1 MARIITNTKQ
11 RDLESMSVVF
21 SRFMR
26 PCCVVFLFFFGFG
39 VTGCNKSNV
48 SSPAKTQKNAEVP
61 RRFIFITNG
70 DDPYFDVLN
79 AGLQAGAEKFA
90 FADKGLEV
98 VMEKN
103 NATAQGQIDR
113 LRQLVTQADVA
124 GVAISVIQAENVAI
138 VEEMKRLTEKG
149 VSVITVDGDIN
160 QKLFSDGRP
169 YYIGTDN
176 SIAGRLLGTAGK
188 KVLQSRG
195 ITEGGFIQ
203 FTGFTDN
210 DNARARM
217 DGCREAIGASYSEV
231 DRMADSFDHSRAR
244 DNVRTALVN
253 HPDVKALVGIW
264 AYNAPAIAEVVAER
278 GVRDQVSIFTF
289 DAAAQAIEHMA
300 NGNIDCMIVQN
311 PFEMGVQTVR
321 LLLAM
326 QEGQDAIIMNMFPN
340 YGQPGGD
347 RFTTGLRLIIPDA
360 WENDEDA
367 PISKKDLESAVSAG
381 TLEVLSLSVFREWLK
396 KYGLSSS

>member
-1 MARIITNTKQ
+1 MPFVNLQSIR
-11 RDLESMSVVF
+11 S
-21 SRFMR
+21 
-26 PCCVVFLFFFGFG
+26 CFLLFLLIGLG
-39 VTGCNKSNV
+39 LTGCNKSDIK
-48 SSPAKTQKNAEVP
+48 SPAEKKSATEAP

-79 AGLQAGAEKFA
+79 AGLQAGAKKFA
-90 FADKGLEV
+90 LVDKGFEV

-124 GVAISVIQAENVAI
+124 GVAISVIQAENIAI
-138 VEEMKRLTEKG
+138 VEEMKRLTDKG
-149 VSVITVDGDIN
+149 VPVITVDGDIN

-188 KVLQSRG
+188 KVLESRG
-195 ITEGGFIQ
+195 VTEGEFIQ

-217 DGCREAIGASYSEV
+217 NGCRDAIGASYSEV

-311 PFEMGVQTVR
+311 PFQMGIQTVR

-326 QEGQDAIIMNMFPN
+326 QEGQDAVIEDMFPDFD
-340 YGQPGGD
+340 QPGGD
-347 RFTTGLRLIIPDA
+347 KFTTGLRLIIPDA

-367 PISKKDLESAVSAG
+367 PISGKDLESAVSAG
-381 TLEVLSLSVFREWLK
+381 TLEVLTLSAFREWLK

>member
-1 MARIITNTKQ
+1 MTRIITNTKQ
-11 RDLESMSVVF
+11 RDLEAMSVVF

-26 PCCVVFLFFFGFG
+26 PCCLVFLFFFGFG

-48 SSPAKTQKNAEVP
+48 SSPAKTQKNVEVP

-90 FADKGLEV
+90 LADKGLEV

-188 KVLQSRG
+188 KVLESRG

-217 DGCREAIGASYSEV
+217 DGCREAIGASYREV

-326 QEGQDAIIMNMFPN
+326 QEGKDADITNMFPN

-347 RFTTGLRLIIPDA
+347 KFTTGLRLIIPDA

-381 TLEVLSLSVFREWLK
+381 TLEVLSLSIFREWLK

>member
-11 RDLESMSVVF
+11 KDLEAMSVFF

-26 PCCVVFLFFFGFG
+26 PCWVVFLFFFGFG

-90 FADKGLEV
+90 LADKGLEV

-188 KVLQSRG
+188 KVLESRG

>member
-1 MARIITNTKQ
+1 MTRIITNTKQ
-11 RDLESMSVVF
+11 RDLEAMSVVF

-26 PCCVVFLFFFGFG
+26 PCCLVFLFFFGFG

-90 FADKGLEV
+90 LADKGLEV

-326 QEGQDAIIMNMFPN
+326 QEGKDADITNMFPN

-347 RFTTGLRLIIPDA
+347 KFTTGLRLIIPDA

>member
-1 MARIITNTKQ
+1 MPFVNLQFI
-11 RDLESMSVVF
+11 
-21 SRFMR
+21 R
-26 PCCVVFLFFFGFG
+26 PCFLLFLLSLG
-39 VTGCNKSNV
+39 VTGCNKSNIE
-48 SSPAKTQKNAEVP
+48 SPAEKKRVAEAP

-79 AGLQAGAEKFA
+79 AGLQAGAKKFA
-90 FADKGLEV
+90 LVEKGFEV

-113 LRQLVTQADVA
+113 LRQLVTQVDVA
-124 GVAISVIQAENVAI
+124 GVAISVIQAENIAI
-138 VEEMKRLTEKG
+138 VEEMKRLTDKG
-149 VSVITVDGDIN
+149 VPVITVDGDIN

-188 KVLQSRG
+188 KVLESRG
-195 ITEGGFIQ
+195 VTEGGFIQ
-203 FTGFTDN
+203 FTGFADN

-217 DGCREAIGASYSEV
+217 NGCRDAIGASYSEV

-311 PFEMGVQTVR
+311 PFQMGIQTVR

-326 QEGQDAIIMNMFPN
+326 QEGQDAVIEDMFPDF
-340 YGQPGGD
+340 GQPGGD
-347 RFTTGLRLIIPDA
+347 KFTTGLRLIIPDA
-360 WENDEDA
+360 WENNEDA
-367 PISKKDLESAVSAG
+367 PISGRDLESAVSAG
-381 TLEVLSLSVFREWLK
+381 TLEVLSLSAFREWLK

>member
-11 RDLESMSVVF
+11 KDLEAMSVFF

-26 PCCVVFLFFFGFG
+26 PCWVVFLFFFGFG

-79 AGLQAGAEKFA
+79 AGLQTGAEKFA
-90 FADKGLEV
+90 LADKGLEV

>member
-1 MARIITNTKQ
+1 MKKA
-11 RDLESMSVVF
+11 
-21 SRFMR
+21 
-26 PCCVVFLFFFGFG
+26 
-39 VTGCNKSNV
+39 
-48 SSPAKTQKNAEVP
+48 AEGP
-61 RRFIFITNG
+61 QRFIFITNG

-79 AGLQAGAEKFA
+79 AGLQVGAEKFSL
-90 FADKGLEV
+90 ADKSLEV

-103 NATAQGQIDR
+103 NATDQGQIDR
-113 LRQLVTQADVA
+113 HRQLVTQADVA

-149 VSVITVDGDIN
+149 VPVITVDGDIN

-176 SIAGRLLGTAGK
+176 SIAGRLLGTAGR
-188 KVLQSRG
+188 KVLESRG
-195 ITEGGFIQ
+195 VTEGDFIQ

-217 DGCREAIGASYSEV
+217 NGCREAIGENYSEV

-289 DAAAQAIEHMA
+289 DAAAQAIEHMV

-326 QEGQDAIIMNMFPN
+326 HDGQDAVLTEMFPEF
-340 YGQPGGD
+340 GQPEGD
-347 RFTTGLRLIIPDA
+347 KFTTGLRLIIPDA

>member
-1 MARIITNTKQ
+1 MPFVNLQFI
-11 RDLESMSVVF
+11 
-21 SRFMR
+21 R
-26 PCCVVFLFFFGFG
+26 PCFLLFLLISLG
-39 VTGCNKSNV
+39 VTGCNKSNIE
-48 SSPAKTQKNAEVP
+48 SPAEKKSVAEAP

-90 FADKGLEV
+90 LVDKGFEV

-124 GVAISVIQAENVAI
+124 GVAISVIQAENIAI
-138 VEEMKRLTEKG
+138 VEEMKRLTDKG
-149 VSVITVDGDIN
+149 VPVITVDGDIN

-188 KVLQSRG
+188 KVLESRG
-195 ITEGGFIQ
+195 VTEGGFIQ
-203 FTGFTDN
+203 FTGFADN

-217 DGCREAIGASYSEV
+217 NGCRDAIGASYSEV

-311 PFEMGVQTVR
+311 PFQMGIQTVR

-326 QEGQDAIIMNMFPN
+326 QEGQDAVIEDMFPN
-340 YGQPGGD
+340 FGQPGGD
-347 RFTTGLRLIIPDA
+347 KFTTGLRLIIPDA
-360 WENDEDA
+360 WENNEDA
-367 PISKKDLESAVSAG
+367 PISGRDLESAVSAG
-381 TLEVLSLSVFREWLK
+381 TLEVLSLSAFREWLK

>member
-1 MARIITNTKQ
+1 
-11 RDLESMSVVF
+11 
-21 SRFMR
+21 
-26 PCCVVFLFFFGFG
+26 
-39 VTGCNKSNV
+39 
-48 SSPAKTQKNAEVP
+48 
-61 RRFIFITNG
+61 
-70 DDPYFDVLN
+70 
-79 AGLQAGAEKFA
+79 
-90 FADKGLEV
+90 
-98 VMEKN
+98 MEKN

-188 KVLQSRG
+188 KVLESRG

-217 DGCREAIGASYSEV
+217 NGCREAIGESYSEV

-278 GVRDQVSIFTF
+278 GVRDEVSIFTF
-289 DAAAQAIEHMA
+289 R
-300 NGNIDCMIVQN
+300 CS
-311 PFEMGVQTVR
+311 R
-321 LLLAM
+321 
-326 QEGQDAIIMNMFPN
+326 
-340 YGQPGGD
+340 
-347 RFTTGLRLIIPDA
+347 
-360 WENDEDA
+360 
-367 PISKKDLESAVSAG
+367 
-381 TLEVLSLSVFREWLK
+381 
-396 KYGLSSS
+396 SSH

>member
-1 MARIITNTKQ
+1 
-11 RDLESMSVVF
+11 MSVVF
-21 SRFMR
+21 LQSMR
-26 PCCVVFLFFFGFG
+26 PFCLIFLFFFGFG
-39 VTGCNKSNV
+39 ITGCNKSSE
-48 SSPAKTQKNAEVP
+48 SSPAKTNKNVKVP
-61 RRFIFITNG
+61 QRFIFITNG

-90 FADKGLEV
+90 LADKGLEV

-160 QKLFSDGRP
+160 KKLFSDGRP

-188 KVLQSRG
+188 KVLESRG

-217 DGCREAIGASYSEV
+217 DGCREAIGASYSEI

-326 QEGQDAIIMNMFPN
+326 QEGQDAVLMNMFPN

>member
-1 MARIITNTKQ
+1 
-11 RDLESMSVVF
+11 MSVVF

-26 PCCVVFLFFFGFG
+26 PCCLVFLFFFGFG

-48 SSPAKTQKNAEVP
+48 SSPAKTQKNVEVP

-79 AGLQAGAEKFA
+79 AGLQTGAEKFA
-90 FADKGLEV
+90 LADKGLEV

-326 QEGQDAIIMNMFPN
+326 QEGKDADITNMFPN

-347 RFTTGLRLIIPDA
+347 KFTTGLRLIIPDA

>member
-11 RDLESMSVVF
+11 KDLEAMSVFF

-26 PCCVVFLFFFGFG
+26 PCWVVFLFFFGFG

-79 AGLQAGAEKFA
+79 AGLQTGAEKFA
-90 FADKGLEV
+90 LADKGLEV

-188 KVLQSRG
+188 KVLESRG

-326 QEGQDAIIMNMFPN
+326 QEGQDAIIMTMFPN

>member
-11 RDLESMSVVF
+11 RELEAMSVVF

-26 PCCVVFLFFFGFG
+26 PCCLVFLFFFGFG

-48 SSPAKTQKNAEVP
+48 SSPAKTQKNVDGP

-79 AGLQAGAEKFA
+79 AGLQTGAEKFA
-90 FADKGLEV
+90 LADKGLEV

-188 KVLQSRG
+188 KVLESRG

-217 DGCREAIGASYSEV
+217 DGCREAIGASYREV

-326 QEGQDAIIMNMFPN
+326 QEGQDADITNMFPN

-347 RFTTGLRLIIPDA
+347 KFTTGLRLIIPDA

>member
-1 MARIITNTKQ
+1 MTRIITNTKQ
-11 RDLESMSVVF
+11 RDLEAMSVVF

-26 PCCVVFLFFFGFG
+26 PCCLVFLFFFGFG

-48 SSPAKTQKNAEVP
+48 SSPAKTQKNVEVP

-79 AGLQAGAEKFA
+79 AGLQTGAEKFA
-90 FADKGLEV
+90 LADKGLEV

-188 KVLQSRG
+188 KVLESRG

-217 DGCREAIGASYSEV
+217 DGCREAIGASYREV

-326 QEGQDAIIMNMFPN
+326 QEGKDADITNMFPN

-347 RFTTGLRLIIPDA
+347 KFTTGLRLIIPDA

>member
-1 MARIITNTKQ
+1 
-11 RDLESMSVVF
+11 
-21 SRFMR
+21 
-26 PCCVVFLFFFGFG
+26 
-39 VTGCNKSNV
+39 
-48 SSPAKTQKNAEVP
+48 
-61 RRFIFITNG
+61 
-70 DDPYFDVLN
+70 
-79 AGLQAGAEKFA
+79 
-90 FADKGLEV
+90 
-98 VMEKN
+98 MEKN

-124 GVAISVIQAENVAI
+124 GVAISVIQAENIAI
-138 VEEMKRLTEKG
+138 VEEMKRLTDKG
-149 VSVITVDGDIN
+149 VPVITVDGDIN

-188 KVLQSRG
+188 KVLESRG
-195 ITEGGFIQ
+195 VTEGEFIQ

-217 DGCREAIGASYSEV
+217 NGCRDAIGASYSEV

-311 PFEMGVQTVR
+311 PFQMGIQTVR

-326 QEGQDAIIMNMFPN
+326 QEGQDAVIEEMFPDF
-340 YGQPGGD
+340 GQPGEIN
-347 RFTTGLRLIIPDA
+347 TRLACD
-360 WENDEDA
+360 
-367 PISKKDLESAVSAG
+367 
-381 TLEVLSLSVFREWLK
+381 
-396 KYGLSSS
+396 

>member
-11 RDLESMSVVF
+11 RELEAMSVVF

-26 PCCVVFLFFFGFG
+26 PCCLVFLFFFGFG

-90 FADKGLEV
+90 LADKGLEV

-160 QKLFSDGRP
+160 QKLFTDGRP

-326 QEGQDAIIMNMFPN
+326 QEGQDAVIMNMFPN
-340 YGQPGGD
+340 YEQPGGD
-347 RFTTGLRLIIPDA
+347 KFTTGLRLIIPDA

>member
-1 MARIITNTKQ
+1 
-11 RDLESMSVVF
+11 MSVVF

-26 PCCVVFLFFFGFG
+26 PCCLVFLFFFGFG

-48 SSPAKTQKNAEVP
+48 SSPAKTQKNVEVP

-79 AGLQAGAEKFA
+79 AGLQTGAEKFA
-90 FADKGLEV
+90 LADKGLEV

-188 KVLQSRG
+188 KVLESRG

-217 DGCREAIGASYSEV
+217 DGCREAIGASYREV

-326 QEGQDAIIMNMFPN
+326 QEGKDADITNMFPN

-347 RFTTGLRLIIPDA
+347 KFTTGLRLIIPDA

>member
-11 RDLESMSVVF
+11 KDLEAMSVFF

-26 PCCVVFLFFFGFG
+26 PCWVVFLFFFGFG

-90 FADKGLEV
+90 LADKGLEV

-217 DGCREAIGASYSEV
+217 DGCREAIGASYREV

-321 LLLAM
+321 LLRAM
-326 QEGQDAIIMNMFPN
+326 HEGQDAVIMNMFPN

-381 TLEVLSLSVFREWLK
+381 TLEVLSLSIFREWLK

>member
-11 RDLESMSVVF
+11 KDLEAMSVFF

-26 PCCVVFLFFFGFG
+26 PCWVVFLFFFGFG

-90 FADKGLEV
+90 LADKGLEV

-321 LLLAM
+321 LLFAM

>member
-1 MARIITNTKQ
+1 MPFVNLQSI
-11 RDLESMSVVF
+11 
-21 SRFMR
+21 R
-26 PCCVVFLFFFGFG
+26 PYFLLFLFIGLG
-39 VTGCNKSNV
+39 LTGCNKSDV
-48 SSPAKTQKNAEVP
+48 ESPAEKKSATEAT

-79 AGLQAGAEKFA
+79 AGLQAGAKKFA
-90 FADKGLEV
+90 LVDKGFEV

-124 GVAISVIQAENVAI
+124 GVAISVIQAENIAI
-138 VEEMKRLTEKG
+138 VEEMKRLTDKG
-149 VSVITVDGDIN
+149 VPVITVDGDIN
-160 QKLFSDGRP
+160 QKLFTDGRP

-188 KVLQSRG
+188 KVLESRG
-195 ITEGGFIQ
+195 VSDGEFIQ

-217 DGCREAIGASYSEV
+217 NGCRDAIGASYSEV

-311 PFEMGVQTVR
+311 PFQMGIQTVR

-326 QEGQDAIIMNMFPN
+326 HEGQDAVIEDMFPDF
-340 YGQPGGD
+340 GQPGGD
-347 RFTTGLRLIIPDA
+347 KYTTGLRLIIPDT
-360 WENDEDA
+360 WENNEDA
-367 PISKKDLESAVSAG
+367 PISGSDLESAVSAG
-381 TLEVLSLSVFREWLK
+381 TLEVLSLSAFREWLK

>member
-11 RDLESMSVVF
+11 KDLEAMSVFF

-26 PCCVVFLFFFGFG
+26 PCCLVFLFFFGFG

-90 FADKGLEV
+90 LADKGLEV

>member
-1 MARIITNTKQ
+1 MPLVKLHSIH
-11 RDLESMSVVF
+11 S
-21 SRFMR
+21 
-26 PCCVVFLFFFGFG
+26 CFLLLLLLGLG
-39 VTGCNKSNV
+39 VTGCNKTDMNPPTERESA
-48 SSPAKTQKNAEVP
+48 PEAR

-90 FADKGLEV
+90 LVDKGFEV

-124 GVAISVIQAENVAI
+124 GVAISVIQAENIAI
-138 VEEMKRLTEKG
+138 VEEMKRLSQKG
-149 VSVITVDGDIN
+149 VPVITVDGDIN

-176 SIAGRLLGTAGK
+176 SIAGRLLGTAAK
-188 KVLQSRG
+188 KVLESRG
-195 ITEGGFIQ
+195 VTEGGFIQ

-217 DGCREAIGASYSEV
+217 NGCRDAIGASYSEV

-311 PFEMGVQTVR
+311 PFQMGIQTVR

-326 QEGQDAIIMNMFPN
+326 QEGKMQDAVIEDMFPN
-340 YGQPGGD
+340 LGQPGGD
-347 RFTTGLRLIIPDA
+347 KFTTGLRLIIPDA

-367 PISKKDLESAVSAG
+367 PISGKDLESSVSAG
-381 TLEVLSLSVFREWLK
+381 TLEVLSLSAFREWLK

>member
-1 MARIITNTKQ
+1 MPF
-11 RDLESMSVVF
+11 VF
-21 SRFMR
+21 LRSMR
-26 PCCVVFLFFFGFG
+26 PCCLGLLFLVGLG
-39 VTGCNKSNV
+39 ITGCNESNV
-48 SSPAKTQKNAEVP
+48 NSPSESKKAIEGP

-79 AGLQAGAEKFA
+79 AGLQAGAEKFSLA
-90 FADKGLEV
+90 GKGLEV

-113 LRQLVTQADVA
+113 LRQLVTQADIA

-149 VSVITVDGDIN
+149 VPVITVDGDIN

-188 KVLQSRG
+188 KVLESRG
-195 ITEGGFIQ
+195 ITEGSFIQ

-217 DGCREAIGASYSEV
+217 NGCRDAIGASYSEV

-244 DNVRTALVN
+244 DNVR
-253 HPDVKALVGIW
+253 
-264 AYNAPAIAEVVAER
+264 
-278 GVRDQVSIFTF
+278 
-289 DAAAQAIEHMA
+289 
-300 NGNIDCMIVQN
+300 
-311 PFEMGVQTVR
+311 R
-321 LLLAM
+321 LL
-326 QEGQDAIIMNMFPN
+326 
-340 YGQPGGD
+340 
-347 RFTTGLRLIIPDA
+347 
-360 WENDEDA
+360 
-367 PISKKDLESAVSAG
+367 
-381 TLEVLSLSVFREWLK
+381 
-396 KYGLSSS
+396 

>member
-1 MARIITNTKQ
+1 
-11 RDLESMSVVF
+11 
-21 SRFMR
+21 
-26 PCCVVFLFFFGFG
+26 
-39 VTGCNKSNV
+39 
-48 SSPAKTQKNAEVP
+48 
-61 RRFIFITNG
+61 
-70 DDPYFDVLN
+70 
-79 AGLQAGAEKFA
+79 
-90 FADKGLEV
+90 
-98 VMEKN
+98 ME
-103 NATAQGQIDR
+103 
-113 LRQLVTQADVA
+113 
-124 GVAISVIQAENVAI
+124 
-138 VEEMKRLTEKG
+138 
-149 VSVITVDGDIN
+149 
-160 QKLFSDGRP
+160 
-169 YYIGTDN
+169 
-176 SIAGRLLGTAGK
+176 
-188 KVLQSRG
+188 SRG

-217 DGCREAIGASYSEV
+217 NGCREAIGENYSEV

-278 GVRDQVSIFTF
+278 GIRDQVSIFTF

-326 QEGQDAIIMNMFPN
+326 QDGQDAILMSMFPD
-340 YGQPGGD
+340 YDKPGGD
-347 RFTTGLRLIIPDA
+347 KFTTGLRLIIPDD
-360 WENDEDA
+360 WENNENA

>member
-11 RDLESMSVVF
+11 KDLEAMSVFF

-26 PCCVVFLFFFGFG
+26 PCCLVFLFFFGFG

-48 SSPAKTQKNAEVP
+48 SSPAKTQKNVDGP

-79 AGLQAGAEKFA
+79 AGLQTGAEKFA
-90 FADKGLEV
+90 LADKGLEV

-188 KVLQSRG
+188 KVLESRG

-217 DGCREAIGASYSEV
+217 DGCREAIGASYREV

-326 QEGQDAIIMNMFPN
+326 QEGQDADITNMFPN

-347 RFTTGLRLIIPDA
+347 KFTTGLRLIIPDA

>member
-1 MARIITNTKQ
+1 MPFVNLQSI
-11 RDLESMSVVF
+11 
-21 SRFMR
+21 R
-26 PCCVVFLFFFGFG
+26 PYFLLFLFIGLG
-39 VTGCNKSNV
+39 LTGCNKSDIK
-48 SSPAKTQKNAEVP
+48 SPAEKKSATEAT

-79 AGLQAGAEKFA
+79 AGLQAGAKKFA
-90 FADKGLEV
+90 LVDKGFEV

-124 GVAISVIQAENVAI
+124 GVAISVIQAENIAI
-138 VEEMKRLTEKG
+138 VEEMKRLTDKG
-149 VSVITVDGDIN
+149 VPVITVDGDIN

-188 KVLQSRG
+188 KVLESRG
-195 ITEGGFIQ
+195 VSDGEFIQ

-217 DGCREAIGASYSEV
+217 NGCRDAIGASYSEV

-311 PFEMGVQTVR
+311 PFQMGIQTVR

-326 QEGQDAIIMNMFPN
+326 QEGQDAVIEDMFPDF
-340 YGQPGGD
+340 GQPGGD
-347 RFTTGLRLIIPDA
+347 KYTTGLRLIIPDA
-360 WENDEDA
+360 WENNEDA
-367 PISKKDLESAVSAG
+367 PISGRDLESAVSAG
-381 TLEVLSLSVFREWLK
+381 TLEVLSLSAFREWLK

>member
-11 RDLESMSVVF
+11 KDLEAMSVFF

-26 PCCVVFLFFFGFG
+26 PCWVVFLFFFGFG

-48 SSPAKTQKNAEVP
+48 SSPAKTQKNVEVP

-79 AGLQAGAEKFA
+79 AGLQTGAEKFA
-90 FADKGLEV
+90 LADKGLEV

-124 GVAISVIQAENVAI
+124 GVASSVIQAENVAI
-138 VEEMKRLTEKG
+138 VEEMKRLTDKG

-326 QEGQDAIIMNMFPN
+326 QEGQDAVLMNMFPN

>member
-11 RDLESMSVVF
+11 KDLEAMSVFF

-26 PCCVVFLFFFGFG
+26 PCWVVFLFFFGFG

-90 FADKGLEV
+90 LADKGLEV

-326 QEGQDAIIMNMFPN
+326 QEGQDADITNMFPN

>member
-11 RDLESMSVVF
+11 RELEAMSVVF

-26 PCCVVFLFFFGFG
+26 PCCLVFLFFFGFG

-48 SSPAKTQKNAEVP
+48 SSPAKTQKNVEVP

-90 FADKGLEV
+90 LADKGLEV